1 MTRTRRA
8 CVTAISVTV
17 ALVSVVAMSAP
28 PTAAQTRPSDDVRV
42 AAAAAGP
49 FVTLLFSRTEISAAD
64 NCVRNDAGIV
74 RLETVVA
81 PYLTAR
87 GMTAT
92 GTLTTALTQ
101 ENALTCTHWNSSLS
115 ASWARATALAQQHGW
130 RYVSH
135 TATYPVSLA
144 GLTPAQSQAET
155 CGSAAAIDSH
165 GLTGGHGMIAYPGA
179 QPLPI
184 TLQTD
189 YASKCFAWGRKYA
202 NKGITLAGAGAVSPF
217 WQITTVPN
225 GGPCNVATASCYT
238 VVATG
243 SQRYVLPKSFV
254 TTVRALRPGQWF
266 TFQSFILVTGKS
278 PAYTTS
284 PIRWDCTSANVR
296 MHWTNDNER
305 YCYQD
310 WQSVITAIAAVPGV
324 VVTDPLTVGVSFG
337 RPATYP

>member
-243 SQRYVLPKSFV
+243 SQRYVLPEELRHDRASPQARTVVHLPVLHPGDRQEPCLHHV
-254 TTVRALRPGQWF
+254 THSLGLHVRQRADALDQRQRALLLSGLAVRDRRPLPPSQAW
-266 TFQSFILVTGKS
+266 SS
-278 PAYTTS
+278 PT
-284 PIRWDCTSANVR
+284 R
-296 MHWTNDNER
+296 
-305 YCYQD
+305 
-310 WQSVITAIAAVPGV
+310 
-324 VVTDPLTVGVSFG
+324 
-337 RPATYP
+337 